1 MKSVIT
7 CDMEGVIETIN
18 PDGEKLFG
26 YSKEELVG
34 QKRVSL
40 FSAGEIVIQNVGN
53 WLAQANKKGSYKTKT
68 FSLSF
73 IK

>member
-26 YSKEELVG
+26 YSREELIGKKEYLYFQQV
-34 QKRVSL
+34 RLL
-40 FSAGEIVIQNVGN
+40 FKT
-53 WLAQANKKGSYKTKT
+53 LACGCLKQTKKASILPEHI
-68 FSLSF
+68 S
-73 IK
+73 

>member
-18 PDGEKLFG
+18 EDGIKLFG

-34 QKRVSL
+34 KKRVSL
-40 FSAGEIVIQNVGN
+40 FSPGEIVIQNVGM
-53 WLAQANKKGSYKTKT
+53 WLSNAIKHEGINC
-68 FSLSF
+68 F
-73 IK
+73 II

>member
-26 YSKEELVG
+26 YSKEELVE
-34 QKRVSL
+34 KKSISI
-40 FSAGEIVIQNVGN
+40 FSR
-53 WLAQANKKGSYKTKT
+53 
-68 FSLSF
+68 
-73 IK
+73 

>member
-18 PDGEKLFG
+18 EDGIKLFG

-34 QKRVSL
+34 K
-40 FSAGEIVIQNVGN
+40 
-53 WLAQANKKGSYKTKT
+53 KKGIPFLTRRNCYTKCRNVA
-68 FSLSF
+68 L
-73 IK
+73 KCN

>member
-34 QKRVSL
+34 KREFRYFQQVKL
-40 FSAGEIVIQNVGN
+40 
-53 WLAQANKKGSYKTKT
+53 
-68 FSLSF
+68 
-73 IK
+73 